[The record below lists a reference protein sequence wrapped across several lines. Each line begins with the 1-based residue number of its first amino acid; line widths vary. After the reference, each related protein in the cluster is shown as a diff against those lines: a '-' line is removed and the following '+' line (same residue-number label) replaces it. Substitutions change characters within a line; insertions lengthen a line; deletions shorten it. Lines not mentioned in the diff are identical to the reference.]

1 MPRRRAVPRRK
12 PIFIGVEG
20 RSEEA
25 FVKFLQ
31 RCCDGEGLHVHL
43 SVSVAGGGDSR
54 GVVQNAGRWLARSV
68 TRHQFAEMLVM
79 LDADRVEQDR
89 QAGRDPLIATKE
101 FGLQL
106 IYLQPNL
113 EGLLLRLHDGY
124 ERRQVAARSAL
135 HELRATWSEY
145 RKPPTADELSRHF
158 TLDDLRRA
166 ARHDSEL
173 QRILRVVG
181 LLA

>member
-1 MPRRRAVPRRK
+1 
-12 PIFIGVEG
+12 
-20 RSEEA
+20 
-25 FVKFLQ
+25 
-31 RCCDGEGLHVHL
+31 
-43 SVSVAGGGDSR
+43 
-54 GVVQNAGRWLARSV
+54 
-68 TRHQFAEMLVM
+68 M

-89 QAGRDPLIATKE
+89 QAGRGPLVATNE

-106 IYLQPNL
+106 VYLQPNL

-135 HELRATWSEY
+135 HELRAIWPEY

-173 QRILRVVG
+173 QQTLRVVG
-181 LLA
+181 LIA